1 MQHSEHQRALA
12 TIRVVMAVIVEMQN
26 TGDVANRSEL
36 IASIEHALCEEPG
49 DWRISIVGSRGS
61 DAWEMKVEGSHGFER
76 RYTLSASLGEH
87 QPDAVR
93 SLLVRLLSGRPKST

>member
-1 MQHSEHQRALA
+1 M
-12 TIRVVMAVIVEMQN
+12 TVIVEMQN
-26 TGDVANRSEL
+26 TGDLANRSE
-36 IASIEHALCEEPG
+36 IVASIEHALCEEPG
-49 DWRISIVGSRGS
+49 DWRILIVGSRGS
-61 DAWEMKVEGSHGFER
+61 DAWDMKVEGPRGLER